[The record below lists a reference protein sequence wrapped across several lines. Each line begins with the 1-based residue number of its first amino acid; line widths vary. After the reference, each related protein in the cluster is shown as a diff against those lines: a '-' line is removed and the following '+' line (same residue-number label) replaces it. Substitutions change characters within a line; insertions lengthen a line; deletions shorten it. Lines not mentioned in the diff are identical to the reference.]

1 MLDLTGTWNGSFK
14 YRSEPLAVPFTAR
27 LRHVSD
33 RLTGTVEERATV
45 GPSAGRL
52 VTATI
57 IGRVECCRVRF
68 FKAYDRHDEVY
79 DAVQYA
85 GTADRDGALIA
96 GRWTVVASWTGPF
109 TMVRLAGSHRAARLR
124 QTVTV

>member
-1 MLDLTGTWNGSFK
+1 MLNLSGTWHGSFS
-14 YRSEPLAVPFTAR
+14 YRREPSPVPFMAR
-27 LRHVSD
+27 LQHVSD

-45 GPSAGRL
+45 GPDAGRL

-57 IGRVECCRVRF
+57 IGRTEGLGVRF

-85 GTADRDGALIA
+85 GTVDRDGALIT

-109 TMVRLAGSHRAARLR
+109 TMVRLPGAHRSEQLR
-124 QTVTV
+124 QMVTM

>member
-1 MLDLTGTWNGSFK
+1 MLNLTGNWNGSFS
-14 YRSEPLAVPFTAR
+14 YRDEPEPVPFTAR

-33 RLTGTVEERATV
+33 RLTGTIEERATV
-45 GPSAGRL
+45 GPERGRL

-57 IGRVECCRVRF
+57 IGRIDGRDVRF
-68 FKAYDRHDEVY
+68 FKAYDRHDDVY

-85 GTADRDGALIA
+85 GTADRDGALIT

-109 TMVRLAGSHRAARLR
+109 TMVRLLRSRRSVRLR
-124 QTVTV
+124 QAITT